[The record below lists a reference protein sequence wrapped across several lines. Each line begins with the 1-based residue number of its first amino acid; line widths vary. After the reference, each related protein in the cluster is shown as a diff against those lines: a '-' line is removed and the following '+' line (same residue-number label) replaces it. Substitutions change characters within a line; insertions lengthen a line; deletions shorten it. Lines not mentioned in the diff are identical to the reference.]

1 MTCDRTLVLASG
13 ALFREVGY
21 TALSRGRTENRLYV
35 IAPEPPDVDVGHGIY
50 GARDEPLGEL
60 VAALERSNHKR
71 LAVDQ
76 RAPVVQQA
84 IETPDFGIEL

>member
-13 ALFREVGY
+13 ALFREAGY

-50 GARDEPLGEL
+50 GAHDRPLDTL
-60 VAALERSNHKR
+60 VSALERSNNKR

-76 RAPVVQQA
+76 FTLPGSLPIGAP
-84 IETPDFGIEL
+84 DLGIDL